1 MAYTKNE
8 LREKLENLERRC
20 IELQLDKK
28 RSMKDYNEQIK
39 DAREEIQETLEL
51 IDSINSENT

>member
-1 MAYTKNE
+1 MTYTKNE

-20 IELQLDKK
+20 IELQIDKK
-28 RSMKDYNEQIK
+28 RSMKDYSEQIK